1 MGDRPLCIITHV
13 VFVRLFPLVCFQM
26 PPQMACMERGIVTLV
41 AFVRFFPTATVSLCV
56 LNESSN
62 WMPERKHKHTGCI
75 CSAFL
80 RYVSSSD
87 PTQIACMRRCM
98 LTFAAVAWLS
108 HTHDLALP
116 ACFSVVQYLIQTK
129 LNGIGLE
136 AFLGPGISCAVILTI
151 KYSEVSKGPSH
162 HLRSRRSLGCH
173 V

>member
-1 MGDRPLCIITHV
+1 MHNHTGCICKT
-13 VFVRLFPLVCFQM
+13 FPLSVFSN
-26 PPQMACMERGIVTLV
+26 ASSNGLHGKRHSHIALV

-98 LTFAAVAWLS
+98 LTFAAVA
-108 HTHDLALP
+108 
-116 ACFSVVQYLIQTK
+116 
-129 LNGIGLE
+129 
-136 AFLGPGISCAVILTI
+136 
-151 KYSEVSKGPSH
+151 
-162 HLRSRRSLGCH
+162 
-173 V
+173 